1 MARYYGWDED
11 QAEAARLRKRKRI
24 DAHVDYIEKNGAVFI
39 RYSPPIA
46 QVPHEW
52 QSYFF
57 KDELAK
63 LDFKDREHKQE

>member
-1 MARYYGWDED
+1 MANFYGWDED
-11 QAEAARLRKRKRI
+11 QAESARLRKRKKI

-46 QVPHEW
+46 QAPNDW

-63 LDFKDREHKQE
+63 LTSKDREHKEE